1 MRISTLAVT
10 EVDAIAKLADECG
23 FQIDPTQELERSF
36 ARLWVARV
44 SDDAPIPDA
53 FLLAWQAADEFD
65 IIALGTATAVR
76 RRGLARSLIA
86 EMLRSAHKLGLR
98 RVLLEARSSNWAA
111 INLYQSL
118 GFVVGRTREDYYSNP
133 TEDGVEMSLELDCP
147 QLEAS
152 NLLAAQCSEA
162 CR

>member
-23 FQIDPTQELERSF
+23 FQIDPAQELQRSF
-36 ARLWVARV
+36 AHLWVARV
-44 SDDAPIPDA
+44 SDDAPTPDA

-65 IIALGTATAVR
+65 IIALGTLAAAR

-86 EMLRSAHKLGLR
+86 EVLRSAHKLGLR
-98 RVLLEARSSNWAA
+98 RVLLEARASNWAA
-111 INLYQSL
+111 INLYQL
-118 GFVVGRTREDYYSNP
+118 HGFVVGRTREAYYSNP
-133 TEDGVEMSLELDCP
+133 TEDGVEMSLDLDCP
-147 QLEAS
+147 KLEAPT
-152 NLLAAQCSEA
+152 LLAAQCSET

>member
-1 MRISTLAVT
+1 MRISMLAVT

-23 FQIDPTQELERSF
+23 FQIDPAQELQRSF
-36 ARLWVARV
+36 AHCWVARLT
-44 SDDAPIPDA
+44 DDAPTPEA

-65 IIALGTATAVR
+65 IIALGSAAHAR

-86 EMLRSAHKLGLR
+86 EMLRSAHRFGLR
-98 RVLLEARSSNWAA
+98 RVLLEARASNWAA
-111 INLYQSL
+111 INLYQSH
-118 GFVVGRTREDYYSNP
+118 GFIVGRTREGYYSNP

-147 QLEAS
+147 QPEAS
-152 NLLAAQCSEA
+152 SLLAAQSSEA

>member
-1 MRISTLAVT
+1 MRISTLAVS

-23 FQIDPTQELERSF
+23 FQIDPAQELQRGF
-36 ARLWVARV
+36 ARLWVARAR
-44 SDDAPIPDA
+44 DDAPMPDA

-65 IIALGTATAVR
+65 IIALGTASNAR

-86 EMLRSAHKLGLR
+86 EMLGSAHKLGLR
-98 RVLLEARSSNWAA
+98 RVLLEARASNWAA

-118 GFVVGRTREDYYSNP
+118 RFVVGRTREGYYSNP

-147 QLEAS
+147 KLEAS
-152 NLLAAQCSEA
+152 TLFAAQCSET